1 MEGTMSELAL
11 VAEFQVGAQGLEL
24 FMAAAKREMRA
35 VRASEPGCVGF
46 DVVLF
51 DEAIG
56 RGAFVEVFED
66 QAAVDAHRETPHF
79 SAFFEK
85 IADLEVTWAVRRGTA
100 VSVE

>member
-1 MEGTMSELAL
+1 M

-35 VRASEPGCVGF
+35 VRASEPDCIGF
-46 DVVLF
+46 DVILF
-51 DEAIG
+51 DEG
-56 RGAFVEVFED
+56 TGKGAFVEVFTD

-79 SAFFEK
+79 AAFFEE
-85 IADLEVTWAVRRGTA
+85 IADLEVTWSVRGGTA